1 MDLVSLLI
9 LLLVLGIVV
18 WFGFWVVDKTGVP
31 NPINWIAKA
40 VVGVIALII
49 LLQRIGF
56 SI

>member
-18 WFGFWVVDKTGVP
+18 WFGFWIVDKTGVP

-40 VVGVIALII
+40 IVGVIALII